1 MYGPW
6 LSSERCD
13 WTRDSQMA
21 SPDLFV
27 IAAFLGLPLV
37 TLAHELGH
45 ARASMS
51 FTNGPVEVYVG
62 RTDCALRFRAGRLRM
77 SFSPIGGGGLC
88 RSSRRGM
95 SREQVLVRVLAGPGV
110 NVGLA
115 VVAWL
120 VGDAVTGSLRAVL
133 FTLAAISALQILNLI
148 PRWGVWGPLRKGVPS
163 DGLQALCLIRRRPL
177 PPSPT
182 TLTAHGLKDPVG
194 WSEAIGMVVALAVGA
209 LLAARAIPVDAV
221 YLFAGLA
228 LQGVLDA
235 RAPRLKPAG
244 HASLGLG
251 GRADEGLP
259 QLRGRDPTGCPA
271 LLLLPLLRPA
281 TACTHRRPALP
292 RASRASRPAILG
304 RIVLYGIVL
313 VVVTITL
320 VADPQRAHLR
330 AARLQRAGTIGSTGP
345 PNSGCPLWPFRL
357 RLGAS
362 SSTTEARST
371 TPTEWRSA
379 PKEAPQTARRVW
391 DGKPHLLSQT
401 HPNPTVSDGIRLIQK
416 CAPCTS
422 HSGPTDT

>member
-1 MYGPW
+1 
-6 LSSERCD
+6 
-13 WTRDSQMA
+13 
-21 SPDLFV
+21 
-27 IAAFLGLPLV
+27 
-37 TLAHELGH
+37 
-45 ARASMS
+45 
-51 FTNGPVEVYVG
+51 
-62 RTDCALRFRAGRLRM
+62 
-77 SFSPIGGGGLC
+77 
-88 RSSRRGM
+88 M

-244 HASLGLG
+244 HARSASVGEPMKVCPSCG
-251 GRADEGLP
+251 AEIRRAARLCYCYHSFDP
-259 QLRGRDPTGCPA
+259 QPLHTPTTGPPA
-271 LLLLPLLRPA
+271 RKPSQS
-281 TACTHRRPALP
+281 TGH
-292 RASRASRPAILG
+292 LG

-320 VADPQRAHLR
+320 VLIHNELTCGRRACNVPAQS
-330 AARLQRAGTIGSTGP
+330 AAPGR
-345 PNSGCPLWPFRL
+345 
-357 RLGAS
+357 
-362 SSTTEARST
+362 E
-371 TPTEWRSA
+371 
-379 PKEAPQTARRVW
+379 
-391 DGKPHLLSQT
+391 
-401 HPNPTVSDGIRLIQK
+401 
-416 CAPCTS
+416 
-422 HSGPTDT
+422 